1 MPNRLP
7 SSFHLH
13 LISDATGETL
23 TTMAK
28 AAAVQY
34 SQVRPIEHVHPLVR
48 TAKQLERVLKEVEHA
63 PGIVLYTIVN
73 KELIEEIEQRCR
85 DLKVPALHVLKPI
98 MNVFESY
105 LGAPQTPVVAGQ
117 HIVDA
122 DYFRRIDALNFSMA
136 HDDGQ
141 LPQDLNAADIIILG
155 ISRTSKT
162 PTSIYLAQR
171 GYKTANL
178 PLVPGIDLPPAL
190 TEPHSAFVVGLVAS
204 PERIAEIRRNR
215 VRLMSD
221 RNLDDYVDRTQ
232 IANEIN
238 YSRRLCARHGWP
250 IIDVTRRSIEETAAT
265 IIRLLARSRGGRRSP
280 SRTGPRMRELVL
292 ASTSPFRRRMLQ
304 AAGLSFSAVAP
315 EVDESVLK
323 RELASARPPAG
334 ASDVAAALA
343 RAKALAVSAR
353 MPSALVIGADQVLA
367 LGDELFDKP
376 GDRPSARD
384 QLQRLRGRQHQ
395 LHTAAALA
403 EGGDIVWSR
412 IEVATLHMRAF
423 SDAYLD
429 DYLAEAG
436 PSMFSTVGGYE
447 IEGRGIQLFERVEGD
462 HFTIIGL
469 PLLPLLAELRDRGVI
484 AT

>member
-7 SSFHLH
+7 SYFHLH

-48 TAKQLERVLKEVEHA
+48 TAKQLERVLNEVEQA
-63 PGIVLYTIVN
+63 PGIVLYTVVK
-73 KELIEEIEQRCR
+73 KELIEEIERRCR
-85 DLKVPALHVLKPI
+85 DLKVPSLHVLKPI
-98 MNVFESY
+98 MSVFESY

-117 HIVDA
+117 HMVDA

-141 LPQDLNAADIIILG
+141 LPQDLNSADIIILG

-178 PLVPGIDLPPAL
+178 PLVPSIDLPVAL

-215 VRLMSD
+215 VRLLSD

-232 IANEIN
+232 IANEIT

-265 IIRLLARSRGGRRSP
+265 IIRLLHDRQE
-280 SRTGPRMRELVL
+280 TGQSQPDGAE
-292 ASTSPFRRRMLQ
+292 
-304 AAGLSFSAVAP
+304 
-315 EVDESVLK
+315 DE
-323 RELASARPPAG
+323 
-334 ASDVAAALA
+334 
-343 RAKALAVSAR
+343 
-353 MPSALVIGADQVLA
+353 
-367 LGDELFDKP
+367 
-376 GDRPSARD
+376 
-384 QLQRLRGRQHQ
+384 
-395 LHTAAALA
+395 
-403 EGGDIVWSR
+403 
-412 IEVATLHMRAF
+412 
-423 SDAYLD
+423 
-429 DYLAEAG
+429 
-436 PSMFSTVGGYE
+436 
-447 IEGRGIQLFERVEGD
+447 
-462 HFTIIGL
+462 
-469 PLLPLLAELRDRGVI
+469 
-484 AT
+484 